1 MERHPND
8 EASDTRETVDRER
21 ERQTAS
27 LAERLLS
34 IGKDC
39 AAHLQE
45 PSKSKDHAELLYDD
59 KGLPADD

>member
-8 EASDTRETVDRER
+8 EATDTREPVDREGGQ
-21 ERQTAS
+21 QTAS

-39 AAHLQE
+39 AAHLPE

-59 KGLPADD
+59 KGLPADN

>member
-8 EASDTRETVDRER
+8 EASDTRETVDREH
-21 ERQTAS
+21 EQQTAS

-45 PSKSKDHAELLYDD
+45 PCKSKDHAELLYDD